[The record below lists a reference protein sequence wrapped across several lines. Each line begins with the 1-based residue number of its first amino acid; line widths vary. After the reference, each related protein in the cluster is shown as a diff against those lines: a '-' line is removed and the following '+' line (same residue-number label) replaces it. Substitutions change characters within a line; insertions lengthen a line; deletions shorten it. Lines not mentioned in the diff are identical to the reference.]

1 MPGYSGGS
9 SYGRVRNYSRSK
21 TMQTGGTVYQK
32 GGANF
37 EVKKHVKTRIIEI
50 EPSKT
55 AIIPLL
61 HYNAEE
67 PLGVAIDASSKVTAQ
82 GTKIYQ
88 TTAVQDGSS
97 VRNLHLEI
105 QIQPKTLSSSA
116 ILDFYTG
123 RIITSFHDLK
133 GDQIYGLEASTTTEG
148 KATFTD
154 EAITGTPT
162 TVEVSA
168 TNGVENPV
176 PVNPMVK
183 SLFDQGDVIKHWWKN
198 MRKNVIYGGQ
208 PVLYNAWEKVPAKCT
223 RSNPGMFYGL
233 IIMNDSAA
241 TSDDTDVLRVEI
253 KEHFTEIPL
262 VQ

>member
-1 MPGYSGGS
+1 MPYRRPGS
-9 SYGRVRNYSRSK
+9 YRSNQL
-21 TMQTGGTVYQK
+21 QTGGTVYQK

-37 EVKKHVKTRIIEI
+37 EVKKHVITRIINI

-61 HYNAEE
+61 HYNATES
-67 PLGVAIDASSKVTAQ
+67 LGVAIDASSKVTAQ

-88 TTAVQDGSS
+88 NTGVQDGST
-97 VRNLHLEI
+97 VRNIHLEI

-123 RIITSFHDLK
+123 RITTSFHDLK
-133 GDQIYGLEASTTTEG
+133 GDQIYGLKASSVTDG

-154 EAITGTPT
+154 ENASSET
-162 TVEVSA
+162 TQEVSPA
-168 TNGVENPV
+168 NGQDGTIT
-176 PVNPMVK
+176 VNPMVK

-198 MRKNVIYGGQ
+198 IRKNVIYGGQ
-208 PVLYNAWEKVPAKCT
+208 PVLYSAWEKVPAKCT

-233 IIMNDSAA
+233 ILMNDS
-241 TSDDTDVLRVEI
+241 TSTDDDTDVLRVEI
-253 KEHFTEIPL
+253 KESFTEIPL